1 MPAKLKGDKT
11 FTSKM
16 PIHIIKITNI
26 EIVVRELLMLIYA
39 SPTDL
44 MDFAD

>member
-1 MPAKLKGDKT
+1 MPAKLKGERT

-16 PIHIIKITNI
+16 PIQIIKITNI